1 VNVPGHRILLVED
14 DPGLREGLRDAL
26 EGEGYEVL
34 TAEDGVIGLEKG
46 LRDDPDLVVLDLML
60 PRLDGFGVLER
71 LRADGVDSPVLVL
84 TARGLEEDRVRGLD
98 LGADDY
104 VVKPFALSELLA
116 RIRSRLRAWD
126 RERGAERR
134 ALLRLGDLEV
144 DFDAR
149 RALRAGTEIELTPKE
164 LDLLRFLADHEGKAL
179 SRADLL
185 AGVWSEDEVHSRVI
199 DTAVMGLRRKI
210 EPDPA
215 APRHIVA
222 VRGVGYR
229 FHRRLTAS

>member
-1 VNVPGHRILLVED
+1 MNGPGHRILLVED

-134 ALLRLGDLEV
+134 AVLRLGDLEV

-149 RALRAGTEIELTPKE
+149 RAVRDGVDVELTPKE

-185 AGVWSEDEVHSRVI
+185 AGVWSADEVHSRVI

-210 EPDPA
+210 EPDPSE
-215 APRHIVA
+215 PRHIVA

-229 FHRRLTAS
+229 FHRRLTAR

>member
-1 VNVPGHRILLVED
+1 MRAHRILLVED
-14 DPGLREGLRDAL
+14 DPGLREGLADAL
-26 EGEGYEVL
+26 ETEGYEVL
-34 TAEDGVIGLEKG
+34 PAPDGVVGLERG

-60 PRLDGFGVLER
+60 PRLDGFEVLKR
-71 LRADGVDSPVLVL
+71 LRADGVESPVLVL

-104 VVKPFALSELLA
+104 VVKPFALGELLA
-116 RIRSRLRAWD
+116 RIRTRLRAWD
-126 RERGAERR
+126 RERGVERR
-134 ALLRLGDLEV
+134 VILRLGDLEV
-144 DFDAR
+144 DFEAR
-149 RALRAGTEIELTPKE
+149 RAVRGKTEVELTPKE
-164 LDLLRFLADHEGKAL
+164 FELLRFLADHEDKAL

-185 AGVWSEDEVHSRVI
+185 AGVWSEGEVHSRVI

-215 APRHIVA
+215 MPRHIVA

>member
-1 VNVPGHRILLVED
+1 MNAHRILLVED
-14 DPGLREGLRDAL
+14 DPGLREGLSDAF
-26 EGEGYEVL
+26 ESEGYEVL
-34 TAEDGVIGLEKG
+34 RAADGVVGLERG
-46 LRDDPDLVVLDLML
+46 LRDDPDLIVLDLCL
-60 PRLDGFGVLER
+60 PRLDGFEVLKR
-71 LRADGVDSPVLVL
+71 LRADGVESPVLVL

-104 VVKPFALSELLA
+104 VVKPFALTELLA
-116 RIRSRLRAWD
+116 RIRTRLRAWD
-126 RERGAERR
+126 RERGVEPR
-134 ALLRLGDLEV
+134 AVLRLGDLEV
-144 DFDAR
+144 DFEAR
-149 RALRAGTEIELTPKE
+149 RAMRHGVEVELTPKE
-164 LDLLRFLADHEGKAL
+164 FDLLRFFADREGKAL

-185 AGVWSEDEVHSRVI
+185 AGVWSEGEVHSRVI

-210 EPDPA
+210 EADPA